1 MLNENSPAIATSYD
15 FLKNQSVNSRLSKI
29 APEIFRE
36 IIIEENEDYY
46 LSDNENAYDKIQVP
60 MIQPSNHTRRIIRPS
75 TYNANFDSLDIS
87 NEDSDDE
94 DIDEMKS
101 AIHEV
106 QCDVNKFLD
115 NNSNYES
122 MEEYPKLHFLGTGSA
137 QPHIHRNV
145 SGILV
150 ETQPDNFILLDCG
163 EGTLAQLFL
172 HFGRSKAL
180 LILKKLKAIYISHM
194 HADHH
199 LGILGILIQ
208 REKYFREMLSEE
220 PTKLYIIA
228 PHPIRFHLEWYHF
241 NIESCLTNLKH
252 VKPNFRK
259 QEIKIEELTSDLN
272 LKSISTCR
280 AIHDTTA
287 FSLAL
292 VTEMNNFK
300 LVYSGDTM
308 PNDDLGELLC
318 IGIFWE
324 KYYCIV
330 YRFLKKPFI
339 YIFSRVR
346 PKCRHFNP

>member
-1 MLNENSPAIATSYD
+1 
-15 FLKNQSVNSRLSKI
+15 
-29 APEIFRE
+29 
-36 IIIEENEDYY
+36 
-46 LSDNENAYDKIQVP
+46 
-60 MIQPSNHTRRIIRPS
+60 
-75 TYNANFDSLDIS
+75 
-87 NEDSDDE
+87 
-94 DIDEMKS
+94 
-101 AIHEV
+101 
-106 QCDVNKFLD
+106 
-115 NNSNYES
+115 
-122 MEEYPKLHFLGTGSA
+122 
-137 QPHIHRNV
+137 
-145 SGILV
+145 
-150 ETQPDNFILLDCG
+150 
-163 EGTLAQLFL
+163 
-172 HFGRSKAL
+172 
-180 LILKKLKAIYISHM
+180 M